1 MSSLSSESSF
11 VPASVH
17 SRAGQWES
25 VLSVHDAKQSL
36 YYIKRFIITR
46 ETKAEREIF
55 SMNKRM
61 EQGYLERE
69 AYDAWAKA
77 TAEKRDKCRAGDLPY
92 HIKNMPTGLM

>member
-1 MSSLSSESSF
+1 
-11 VPASVH
+11 
-17 SRAGQWES
+17 
-25 VLSVHDAKQSL
+25 
-36 YYIKRFIITR
+36 
-46 ETKAEREIF
+46 
-55 SMNKRM
+55 MNKRM